1 MRKLILHLG
10 GDPRRADKCIELANL
25 YPDTPILVSS
35 EGGDMLKY
43 YTDRGIN
50 PERVFIDML
59 AWDTVTNFTATFKR
73 VKREFRAQK
82 VLVVTNEFHMIR
94 SMKIAN
100 ASYWMTGVTP
110 IACPSGPPSH
120 EEPHNIVRDD
130 AIRAWIWRLTG
141 ILFYW
146 KSVREER
153 EKHGIG
159 YPKKWNEIGL

>member
-59 AWDTVTNFTATFKR
+59 AWDTVTNFTATLKR
-73 VKREFRAQK
+73 VRKEFKAKK
-82 VLVVTNEFHMIR
+82 VFVVTTDFHMER
-94 SMKIAN
+94 AMKIAN
-100 ASYWMTGVTP
+100 AVYWMRGIRPVPVMSVSPT
-110 IACPSGPPSH
+110 H
-120 EEPHNIVRDD
+120 KEKYVRQDQ
-130 AIRAWIWRLTG
+130 IRAWIFRLTG

-153 EKHGIG
+153 SKYGYG
-159 YPKKWNEIGL
+159 YPKKWNEVGL